1 VGDEVG
7 VLSFFY
13 VALSFTLLIFFGHR
27 VSLSFAGRFTEIL
40 CKYLVF
46 HGVFALLIFF
56 GHNVSRSFARRFT
69 EILFCYFFL
78 DTESH
83 GVLHGVS
90 RGFCFAIFFWKQS
103 LTEFCTKVYGVR
115 ILLIYKAF
123 ASLRLCE
130 KLILNH

>member
-1 VGDEVG
+1 MGDEVG

-56 GHNVSRSFARRFT
+56 WTQCLTEFRTEVHGDFVLLFFFGHRVSRSFARSFT
-69 EILFCYFFL
+69 GFLFCYFFL
-78 DTESH
+78 ETESH
-83 GVLHGVS
+83 
-90 RGFCFAIFFWKQS
+90 
-103 LTEFCTKVYGVR
+103 
-115 ILLIYKAF
+115 
-123 ASLRLCE
+123 
-130 KLILNH
+130 